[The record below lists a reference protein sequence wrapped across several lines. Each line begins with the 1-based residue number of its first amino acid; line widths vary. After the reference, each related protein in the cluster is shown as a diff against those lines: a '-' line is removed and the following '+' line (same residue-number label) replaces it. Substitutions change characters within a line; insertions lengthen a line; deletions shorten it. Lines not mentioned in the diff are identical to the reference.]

1 MSAILDAHGI
11 AFPDRPVPSVV
22 HPMREH
28 HETWLYFHLVQ
39 AANARLEMERER
51 SWCEYEEARI
61 SRANSVAQA
70 SKHYRALLSMGPVIE
85 PLLDRMA
92 MTEGLT
98 P

>member
-1 MSAILDAHGI
+1 MNARVLSAAELAI
-11 AFPDRPVPSVV
+11 APAAV

-39 AANARLEMERER
+39 AAKARRDLERAQTFT
-51 SWCEYEEARI
+51 EYEEARI
-61 SRANSVAQA
+61 ARKQSISRANE
-70 SKHYRALLSMGPVIE
+70 HYRALLAFGPHIE
-85 PLLDRMA
+85 PLLAQMT